1 MKIDSHGLN
10 IISHKSVFYHNLLLT
25 EPSKTKTLLDIA
37 LRIRYDNIV
46 MTNKTKPADGKAA
59 KSIIGEPHSS
69 KMLLLECAASEFL
82 KKGWAKSSM
91 REISKQAGVT
101 TGSLYF
107 HYRNKAALFDAL
119 VKDVYDSLLQNH
131 RQMYE
136 TFFALPFDKKKM
148 RKFRFEG
155 RKRVIDFIYQNYR
168 VVKLLVCCSEG
179 SRYSDFFTLMM
190 EDTHKADVRAL
201 SSVESCGGFLQ
212 KDIDFRLYSAIDKSF
227 WTCLFETVKLDIPY
241 EQALKYVAM
250 LDDFY
255 ETGWQKILLHPNDY
269 GISKP

>member
-1 MKIDSHGLN
+1 M
-10 IISHKSVFYHNLLLT
+10 
-25 EPSKTKTLLDIA
+25 EPSKTKTLIDIA
-37 LRIRYDNIV
+37 IRIQYDTIV
-46 MTNKTKPADGKAA
+46 MVNKIKQIGGKAA
-59 KSIIGEPHSS
+59 KGLIEEPHSS
-69 KMLLLECAASEFL
+69 KKLLLECAAEEFL

-91 REISKQAGVT
+91 REISKKAGVT

-136 TFFALPFDKKKM
+136 TFFELSPDKEKM
-148 RKFRFEG
+148 RKFRFES
-155 RKRVIDFIYQNYR
+155 RKRIVDFIYQNYR
-168 VVKLLVCCSEG
+168 AVKLLVCCSEG

-190 EDTHKADVRAL
+190 EDTYKADVRAL
-201 SSVESCGGFLQ
+201 SSIESSGGFLQ

-227 WTCLFETVKLDIPY
+227 WTCLFETVRLDIPY
-241 EQALKYVAM
+241 EQALKYVVM

-269 GISKP
+269 GISKS

>member
-1 MKIDSHGLN
+1 MES
-10 IISHKSVFYHNLLLT
+10 
-25 EPSKTKTLLDIA
+25 SKTKTLIDIA
-37 LRIRYDNIV
+37 IRIQYDTIV
-46 MTNKTKPADGKAA
+46 MVNKIKQVGGKAA
-59 KSIIGEPHSS
+59 KVLIEESHSS
-69 KMLLLECAASEFL
+69 KKLLLECAAEEFL

-91 REISKQAGVT
+91 REISKKAGVT

-136 TFFALPFDKKKM
+136 TFFELSPDKEKM
-148 RKFRFEG
+148 RKFRFES
-155 RKRVIDFIYQNYR
+155 RKRIVDFIYQNYR
-168 VVKLLVCCSEG
+168 AVKLLVCCSEG

-190 EDTHKADVRAL
+190 EDTYKADVRAL
-201 SSVESCGGFLQ
+201 SSIENNGGFLQ
-212 KDIDFRLYSAIDKSF
+212 KDIDFCLYSAIDKSF
-227 WTCLFETVKLDIPY
+227 WTCLFEIVRLDIPY
-241 EQALKYVAM
+241 EQALKYVVM

-269 GISKP
+269 GISKS